1 MGVIWE
7 IILMPEDAIVFSIP
21 LSSPSQ
27 PSSRPPAEE
36 KQGGLTVSG
45 RYFLFHPPL
54 HLVSGNPDES
64 VHELFIPKSKSR
76 EMGGRSERGTL
87 PFLHLL

>member
-1 MGVIWE
+1 
-7 IILMPEDAIVFSIP
+7 MPADAIVFSIP
-21 LSSPSQ
+21 LSSRSQ

-36 KQGGLTVSG
+36 KQRGLTVPG

-54 HLVSGNPDES
+54 RLVSGNRDES
-64 VHELFIPKSKSR
+64 VHELFIPKPKSR

-87 PFLHLL
+87 PFLRLL